1 MSTSAEVAPSAANM
15 PAWIAQTAMLY
26 KVLVSRPPFD
36 SASTDVRPRRKRRA
50 IVIGAVAVVLVATAV
65 FTYLRSSPGGVTRQ
79 PPATPSSN
87 PLLVSLSPINYDFV
101 TPSLGWAAENTF
113 TAASGAG
120 QFRVF
125 RTVDGAKQWQ
135 LQLTGPSTWPGLMPI
150 TVQFFDT
157 THGFLTLSL
166 AFTGEQ
172 VYRTWLLYLT
182 CSSVAFATGSIG
194 LYQVLMQ
201 KQWDQTRG
209 PDPTI
214 REGIYAGW

>member
-1 MSTSAEVAPSAANM
+1 M

-65 FTYLRSSPGGVTRQ
+65 FTYLRSRPGGVTRQ

-172 VYRTWLLYLT
+172 VYRTNDGG
-182 CSSVAFATGSIG
+182 ATGQAVR
-194 LYQVLMQ
+194 LPAP
-201 KQWDQTRG
+201 QTR
-209 PDPTI
+209 
-214 REGIYAGW
+214 